1 MWNMTFCTNP
11 IVCATHPS
19 ILLCVFIYG
28 QTLKKKAKHPK
39 MGTDGVCLLSQII
52 LWQGIKT
59 SKAHVWQPAVQ
70 DTKQTPLTSS
80 ILLLKRPKL
89 APLPCTSAELLLV
102 CNSESKERNQPLCV
116 TNTAETQ
123 TWLMGIKE
131 TENQAARSSVK
142 LSTATNFS
150 FMHDT
155 YNYSML
161 KSWIIGTIGWS
172 SFNPSESLSC
182 ATSVG
187 ICILKKCLCIVQ
199 SICVTHSPYN
209 PAPVINLT
217 TLPHEHIA
225 TMCIH

>member
-1 MWNMTFCTNP
+1 MTEN
-11 IVCATHPS
+11 
-19 ILLCVFIYG
+19 
-28 QTLKKKAKHPK
+28 KNK
-39 MGTDGVCLLSQII
+39 
-52 LWQGIKT
+52 
-59 SKAHVWQPAVQ
+59 SKARVWQPAVQ
-70 DTKQTPLTSS
+70 DTKQTPQTSS

-89 APLPCTSAELLLV
+89 APLHVLQQSYFWFTIVRVRKGIS
-102 CNSESKERNQPLCV
+102 LCV
-116 TNTAETQ
+116 RQTQ
-123 TWLMGIKE
+123 LRLKLWLQGIKKS
-131 TENQAARSSVK
+131 ENQVARSSVK
-142 LSTATNFS
+142 LSTATNCS

-161 KSWIIGTIGWS
+161 KSWIIGTIGYS

-187 ICILKKCLCIVQ
+187 ICILKKCLCILQ
-199 SICVTHSPYN
+199 SICVTHSPYS